1 MNLLTFLKDNTFM
14 KKRESSSSDESI
26 SPKVD
31 RRHNNVVFKIQDMTE
46 NKSTFDFL
54 NPNKNPGL
62 GGRNSTIRPVRGLD
76 IKDVQVLSADDRKNN
91 SNSQSSL
98 NASESSAGNQSAR
111 SRTSNFREKANKSKL
126 KGMYVHKKQ
135 SGVSGINGVNRA
147 ESRLNRAKINKTISF
162 KVKDK
167 KVKNFKVC
175 MTNLT

>member
-31 RRHNNVVFKIQDMTE
+31 RRHNNNVVFKIQDMTE
-46 NKSTFDFL
+46 NKSTNNSTFDFL

-167 KVKNFKVC
+167 RVNFF
-175 MTNLT
+175 